1 MTSDTTDPQ
10 GAYPDHGLL
19 APAWAGVPA
28 EATTGGRAVLQAL
41 LDAEAALTRAQ
52 CVTGQAPSAAG
63 RTVTEAARADRFE
76 VRSLALRARG
86 GGNPVI
92 PLVADLTRAVADLV
106 PEHAEYVHRGATSQ
120 DILDTAL
127 VLVAARTLRPIVLD
141 LRRTADALARLAR
154 AHRDTPMAGRTL
166 TQHAVPITL
175 GLKAAGWR
183 SLVLDA
189 ADRLTRV
196 RASLPVQLGGA
207 AGTLAAFHAYAPDA
221 GNEQGGNDDPGLAL
235 ITAYAAELGLV
246 APALPWHTLR
256 TPIADLGG
264 ALAFVTGALGKIAA
278 DVLVLSRTDIAEV
291 AESGGGG
298 SSAMP
303 HKHNPVRATLIAS
316 TARQVPALAAILF
329 GSLVAED
336 ERPAGAWHAEWEPL
350 RTALRLTGGAAH
362 HTHELIAGL
371 RVFPDRMRLNLEQ
384 TGGQLLSERLN
395 AHLGTV
401 IGREAARELL
411 ERVARRTARDGVPLL
426 DALRHEADAEHPR
439 AGSSS
444 DPARPT
450 PRAEQHPSPG
460 EPAPGRSLAPVRLM
474 LDTLPP
480 DLTDPSG
487 HLGSAAPLTDRALE
501 RRLPQD
507 PS

>member
-10 GAYPDHGLL
+10 GAYPAHGLL

-28 EATTGGRAVLQAL
+28 EATTGDRAVLQAL

-207 AGTLAAFHAYAPDA
+207 AGDA
-221 GNEQGGNDDPGLAL
+221 GRLPRLRAGRRERARRDRPRTGADHRVRRRTRPGGTRIALAHPAHPDRRPRRSPRL
-235 ITAYAAELGLV
+235 RHRSAGQDRGGCAG
-246 APALPWHTLR
+246 ALPHGHR
-256 TPIADLGG
+256 GG
-264 ALAFVTGALGKIAA
+264 RGV
-278 DVLVLSRTDIAEV
+278 
-291 AESGGGG
+291 GGGG

-336 ERPAGAWHAEWEPL
+336 ERPM
-350 RTALRLTGGAAH
+350 RRLARRMGAAADRSA
-362 HTHELIAGL
+362 TH
-371 RVFPDRMRLNLEQ
+371 RR
-384 TGGQLLSERLN
+384 
-395 AHLGTV
+395 
-401 IGREAARELL
+401 GR
-411 ERVARRTARDGVPLL
+411 
-426 DALRHEADAEHPR
+426 
-439 AGSSS
+439 
-444 DPARPT
+444 
-450 PRAEQHPSPG
+450 
-460 EPAPGRSLAPVRLM
+460 APHS
-474 LDTLPP
+474 
-480 DLTDPSG
+480 
-487 HLGSAAPLTDRALE
+487 
-501 RRLPQD
+501 
-507 PS
+507 